1 MTYRPFPDAD
11 RALRQLHRHPQPK
24 PAVRLAHWTSEPP
37 GMADHRERFQRTMT
51 ESAATWRRIYVE
63 LCQNFVVEVKRT
75 TPAVFVA
82 VNAAR
87 KMRNSA

>member
-1 MTYRPFPDAD
+1 
-11 RALRQLHRHPQPK
+11 
-24 PAVRLAHWTSEPP
+24 
-37 GMADHRERFQRTMT
+37 MADHREGFQRTMA
-51 ESAATWRRIYVE
+51 ESTATWRRIYVE
-63 LCQNFVVEVKRT
+63 LCQNFVAEVERT